1 MLPAIVPGWGMGVM
15 DGVAEITLVGVRL
28 GGMGVNVGVIVGV
41 EEGRLEVGDGTWVE
55 VNAGRV
61 GRAIV
66 ATVEGVGSMVPFR
79 GRLQAPSRVM
89 KRMVE
94 MNLIGFFIPAPPG
107 WGSVN

>member
-1 MLPAIVPGWGMGVM
+1 M
-15 DGVAEITLVGVRL
+15 DGVVETTLVGVRL
-28 GGMGVNVGVIVGV
+28 GSVMVGVGGSVGV

-61 GRAIV
+61 GRTVV
-66 ATVEGVGSMVPFR
+66 ATLEGVGSMVPFR
-79 GRLQAPSRVM
+79 GRLQAHSRVM

-94 MNLIGFFIPAPPG
+94 MNFIGFFIPAPPG